1 MFRQHPKMPGF
12 ILDEPKVFIV
22 DKSQHAL
29 SALGENAP
37 ATAHYTAAR
46 DFYSRM
52 CTFAKQK
59 WPNKLTIMVQQAH
72 LDADVLAASAQ
83 VENLVYYGADGPRW
97 TLEDDAK
104 VAGLGVQETGAG
116 KVLLS
121 GKGEAFIQSAHKV
134 PVGKSFFLAEN
145 HNLKDSRIDPLERNY
160 PAVLALCP
168 DLFAYCYYP
177 RSGANP
183 DRVMNIIGKNLKTFT
198 RNA

>member
-1 MFRQHPKMPGF
+1 MNQK
-12 ILDEPKVFIV
+12 IFIV

-46 DFYSRM
+46 DFYSRV

-59 WPNKLTIMVQQAH
+59 WPTKLTIMFQQAH

-83 VENLVYYGADGPRW
+83 VENLDYYGADGPRW

-104 VAGLGVQETGAG
+104 VAGLGVEESGAG

-134 PVGKSFFLAEN
+134 AGRKSFFLADN

-160 PAVLALCP
+160 AVLALRP
-168 DLFAYCYYP
+168 DLFAYYCYP
-177 RSGANP
+177 RSVANP
-183 DRVMNIIGKNLKTFT
+183 D
-198 RNA
+198 